1 MCGIAGLVW
10 KTASGRR
17 VDDFRQAADLIA
29 HRGPD
34 GKGEYLD
41 ERMLLVH
48 YRLAIL
54 DLSPAGSQ
62 PFKVG
67 APSDSVGVYNGELYN
82 YREIAEKYRIE
93 QRTSCDT
100 EIVFKGIADQGAQ
113 IVDEY
118 NGIFALAQF
127 FPRDEELLLTRDR
140 LGVKPLYILDTPDYF
155 AFASEAKVLYAFME
169 ELWINPR
176 VLREYLAFG
185 SSMSMQTI
193 VTGVEKLPPG
203 SFLRLDLRT
212 FHSDVKTYWTIS
224 GQAERRSTTPSYATA
239 KDRVK
244 TLLAEAVKR
253 QCLSDVPIGAYLSG
267 GLDSAMVVALA
278 ARRDGPPIKTFSVR
292 FEGSLNSELPLARQV
307 AERYGTQHHE
317 MEISPGQL
325 LDDLDDLIFQYDEPF
340 ADPAALP
347 LHLMAERCAPM
358 AKVILQGDGGDE
370 IFAGYGRH
378 LDMSQYWRRLIA
390 FGLLSK
396 LHPNANARHGF
407 GRRYSAMAA
416 KPLSER
422 LTRLA
427 GSSQPKV
434 FSDVFRG
441 ALRQQVLDANPATS
455 FAAAA
460 SFFAGRDPVSQV
472 LLTDMM
478 TILPHT
484 FLEKVDKVS
493 MWHGVEA
500 RVPLLDNVLI
510 EYLVGLPARFK
521 IRGGVTKTLLRD
533 IASEFL
539 PEDVVKGRKQSFGT
553 PMDIWLRT
561 LLFEYVQGVFHES
574 RERWGDFF
582 DFERILALHRE
593 HAEGRA
599 NHASLLWRLVVLLVW
614 LNRYAEK
621 IRILG
626 ESDSMAG
633 RMDPA

>member
-1 MCGIAGLVW
+1 MCGIAGLAW

-34 GKGEYLD
+34 GRGEYLD
-41 ERMLLVH
+41 ERILLVH

-67 APSDSVGVYNGELYN
+67 EPSDSVGIYNGELYN
-82 YREIAEKYRIE
+82 YQTIAETYKIE
-93 QRTSCDT
+93 QQTSCDT
-100 EIVFKGIADQGAQ
+100 EVVLKGIAHHGTQVLSD
-113 IVDEY
+113 Y
-118 NGIFALAQF
+118 NGIFALAQY
-127 FPRDEELLLTRDR
+127 FPREGELLLARDR
-140 LGVKPLYILDTPDYF
+140 LGVKPLYIVDTPDYF

-169 ELWINPR
+169 EMWLNPR

-185 SSMSMQTI
+185 SSMSMQTM
-193 VTGVEKLPPG
+193 VTGVERVPPG
-203 SFLRLDLRT
+203 SFLRLDLQT
-212 FHSDVKTYWTIS
+212 FHSEVESFWTVHN
-224 GQAERRSTTPSYATA
+224 QAARRGTTPSYAAA

-244 TLLAEAVKR
+244 TLLGEAVER

-267 GLDSAMVVALA
+267 GLDSSMVVALA

-292 FEGSLNSELPLARQV
+292 FEGSSNSELPLARQV

-325 LDDLDDLIFQYDEPF
+325 LDDLDDLIVQYDEPF

-347 LHLMAERCAPM
+347 LHLMAQKCAPM

-378 LDMSQYWRRLIA
+378 LDMSQYRRRLLA
-390 FGLLSK
+390 FGALSK
-396 LHPNANARHGF
+396 LHPRGNVRQGF
-407 GRRYSAMAA
+407 GRRYAAMAA
-416 KPLSER
+416 QPLSAR
-422 LTRLA
+422 LTRLS
-427 GSSQPKV
+427 GSPQPEL
-434 FSDVFRG
+434 FSDVLRG
-441 ALRQQVLDANPATS
+441 ALRQQVLDANPSTT
-455 FAAAA
+455 FEAAA
-460 SFFAGRDPVSQV
+460 SFFADRDPVSQV

-493 MWHGVEA
+493 MWHSVEA
-500 RVPLLDNVLI
+500 RVPFLDNALV
-510 EYLVGLPARFK
+510 EYLIGLPARFK
-521 IRGGVTKTLLRD
+521 IRGGVTKALLRD

-539 PEDVVKGRKQSFGT
+539 PEDVVGGRKQSFGT

-561 LLFEYVQGVFHES
+561 LLFEYAQGVFRS
-574 RERWGDFF
+574 SGERWSEFF

-614 LNRYAEK
+614 LNRYEGK
-621 IRILG
+621 IRIAAEG
-626 ESDSMAG
+626 E
-633 RMDPA
+633 PAANRLNLA